1 MNDYM
6 TILLIEDD
14 PLLIDIYSTKLK
26 ESGIVVQIAE
36 DGEKGLKMLEQSIPD
51 LVLLDIVLPKQNGW
65 EVLSAIRSN
74 PRLKDLKVV
83 LLSNL
88 GQKEEIEKGLSLGA
102 DRYLIKAHFTPTQ
115 VVQEIQKLLQA

>member
-1 MNDYM
+1 M

-36 DGEKGLKMLEQSIPD
+36 DGEKGLKLLEQSIPD

-115 VVQEIQKLLQA
+115 VVQEIQKLVQA